1 MKRSIALILP
11 LLLLGACA
19 RLPQH
24 LPGGKMA
31 HDTQISG
38 ILAQLDG
45 HGGVTPGA
53 WPTSNWWES
62 AQLPALNNLISEA
75 LRNNPSLQVASA
87 RILEAKAAAADQ
99 HAALLPHLSAG
110 ASVTQEYFSRQGLHA
125 PLNGK
130 TITYGALNPLEM
142 RYHLD
147 LWGRDSDRFRAALGE
162 VRVHQADYAEAKLLL
177 STQLAWHYFLLAGDV
192 QRLRQVDRAEALHTS
207 LLHLEQQRWHD
218 GLSDARTVYLQE
230 EARAGARQLVA
241 DMQAAVA
248 QQRYILA
255 ALAGH
260 GPDWGRDIP
269 AEPLPTL
276 STITMPRNL
285 PLRLIAHRPD
295 IVAARWEMEVAA
307 QQVGAARAAF
317 YPDVNIAL
325 FAGWN
330 SIHLGDLF
338 SPGNLAHALGPVI
351 SLPIFEG
358 GRLRAQL
365 KEQNALYLATE
376 DHYRATILDA
386 VREIAGHLATWR
398 QIRKKLRAQRQM
410 ILAAEHTTALAE
422 SAFHSGITDKAEAYS
437 AQIQETEIK
446 NQLLA
451 LKTQNAQS
459 WVLLHSALGGGYIP
473 WKNPA

>member
-1 MKRSIALILP
+1 MKRSIALILS

-24 LPGGKMA
+24 LPGDKMA

-38 ILAQLDG
+38 TLAQLDG
-45 HGGVTPGA
+45 HAGITPGA
-53 WPTSNWWES
+53 WPASNWWES

-75 LRNNPSLQVASA
+75 LRNNPSLQAASA
-87 RILEAKAAAADQ
+87 RILEAKAAAANQ
-99 HAALLPHLSAG
+99 HATLLPHFSAG
-110 ASVTQEYFSRQGLHA
+110 AAVTQEHFSRQGLHA

-130 TITYGALNPLEM
+130 TITYGVLNPLEM

-147 LWGRDSDRFRAALGE
+147 LWGRDNDHFRAALGE

-177 STQLAWHYFLLAGDV
+177 STRLAWHYFLLAGDV
-192 QRLRQVDRAEALHTS
+192 QRLRQVAHAEALHSS

-218 GLSDARTVYLQE
+218 GLSSARTVYLQE
-230 EARAGARQLVA
+230 VARARVRQSA
-241 DMQAAVA
+241 AEIQAAIA

-269 AEPLPTL
+269 VEPLPTL
-276 STITMPRNL
+276 STINIPRNL

-295 IVAARWEMEVAA
+295 IVAARWEIEVAA
-307 QQVGAARAAF
+307 QQMGAARAAF

-338 SPGNLAHALGPVI
+338 SPGNLADAIGPVI

-358 GRLRAQL
+358 GRLRAHL
-365 KEQNALYLATE
+365 REQNALYIAVK

-386 VREIAGHLATWR
+386 VREIAGRLAIWR
-398 QIRKKLRAQRQM
+398 QTRQEIRGQRQM
-410 ILAAEHTTALAE
+410 ILAAEHTTTLAE
-422 SAFHSGITDKAEAYS
+422 STFHSGMTNKAEAYI

-451 LKTQNAQS
+451 LETKNAQS
-459 WVLLHSALGGGYIP
+459 WVLLHAALGGGYTP
-473 WKNPA
+473 RKNPA

>member
-1 MKRSIALILP
+1 MKRNIALILP

-45 HGGVTPGA
+45 HAGITPGA
-53 WPTSNWWES
+53 WPASNWWKS
-62 AQLPALNNLISEA
+62 AQLPALNHLISEA
-75 LRNNPSLQVASA
+75 LRNNPSLQAASA
-87 RILEAKAAAADQ
+87 RILEAKAAAANQ
-99 HAALLPHLSAG
+99 HAALLPHFSAG
-110 ASVTQEYFSRQGLHA
+110 AAVTQEHFSRQGLHA

-177 STQLAWHYFLLAGDV
+177 STRLAWHYFLLAGDV
-192 QRLRQVDRAEALHTS
+192 QRLRQVAHAEALHS
-207 LLHLEQQRWHD
+207 ALLHLEQQRWYD
-218 GLSDARTVYLQE
+218 GLSNARTVYLQE
-230 EARAGARQLVA
+230 EARARVRQSA
-241 DMQAAVA
+241 AEIQAAIA
-248 QQRYILA
+248 QQRYVLA

-269 AEPLPTL
+269 VEPLPTL
-276 STITMPRNL
+276 STITIPRNL

-295 IVAARWEMEVAA
+295 IVAARWEIEVAA
-307 QQVGAARAAF
+307 QQMGAARAAF

-338 SPGNLAHALGPVI
+338 SPGNLAHAIGPVI

-358 GRLRAQL
+358 GRLRANL
-365 KEQNALYLATE
+365 REKNALYIAVK

-386 VREIAGHLATWR
+386 VREIAGRLAIWR
-398 QIRKKLRAQRQM
+398 QTRQKLRGQRQM
-410 ILAAEHTTALAE
+410 ILAAEHTTTLAE
-422 SAFHSGITDKAEAYS
+422 STFHSGMTNKAEAYS

-446 NQLLA
+446 NKLLT
-451 LKTQNAQS
+451 LETKNAQS
-459 WVLLHSALGGGYIP
+459 WVLLHAALGGGYTP
-473 WKNPA
+473 RKDPA

>member
-1 MKRSIALILP
+1 MKRSISLILP

-31 HDTQISG
+31 HDTQING

-45 HGGVTPGA
+45 HEGVTSGA
-53 WPTSNWWES
+53 WPASNWWKS
-62 AQLPALNNLISEA
+62 AQLPALNHLMSEA
-75 LRNNPSLQVASA
+75 LRNNPSLQVASM

-99 HAALLPHLSAG
+99 RAALLPHFSAG
-110 ASVTQEYFSRQGLHA
+110 ASVTQEYFSQQGLHA
-125 PLNGK
+125 QLNGK
-130 TITYGALNPLEM
+130 TITYGAINPLEIH
-142 RYHLD
+142 YHLN
-147 LWGRDSDRFRAALGE
+147 LWGRDSDRFRATLGE

-177 STQLAWHYFLLAGDV
+177 TTKLAWHYFLLAGDV
-192 QRLRQVDRAEALHTS
+192 QRLRQVDRAETLHTS
-207 LLHLEQQRWHD
+207 LLHLEQHRWHD
-218 GLSDARTVYLQE
+218 GLSDAHTVYLQE
-230 EARAGARQLVA
+230 EACAEARQSVS
-241 DMQAAVA
+241 DIQAAIA

-255 ALAGH
+255 ALAGY

-295 IVAARWEMEVAA
+295 IVAARWEIEVAA
-307 QQVGAARAAF
+307 QQVGVARADF
-317 YPDVNIAL
+317 YPDVNLAL

-338 SPGNLAHALGPVI
+338 SPGNLAHAFGPVI

-358 GRLRAQL
+358 GSLRARL
-365 KEQNALYLATE
+365 KEKNALYIATE

-386 VREIAGHLATWR
+386 VREIAGRLATWR
-398 QIRKKLRAQRQM
+398 RIRRKLLAQRQM
-410 ILAAEHTTALAE
+410 IIAAERATALTK
-422 SAFHSGITDKAEAYS
+422 SAFRSGITDKAEVYS
-437 AQIQETEIK
+437 AQIQETEID
-446 NQLLA
+446 NQMLA

-459 WVLLHSALGGGYIP
+459 WVLLHSALGGGYTP

>member
-19 RLPQH
+19 HLPQH
-24 LPGGKMA
+24 LPGGKTA
-31 HDTQISG
+31 HDTQIRG
-38 ILAQLDG
+38 ILAQFDG
-45 HGGVTPGA
+45 HAGVIPGA
-53 WPTSNWWES
+53 WPTSNWWAS

-87 RILEAKAAAADQ
+87 RILEAKAVAADQ
-99 HAALLPHLSAG
+99 HAALLPHFSAG
-110 ASVTQEYFSRQGLHA
+110 TSVTQEYFSRQGLHA

-147 LWGRDSDRFRAALGE
+147 LWGRDSDRFRAALGD
-162 VRVHQADYAEAKLLL
+162 VRVNQADYAEAKLLL

-192 QRLRQVDRAEALHTS
+192 QRLRQVDRAETLHTS

-230 EARAGARQLVA
+230 EARAEARQSVA
-241 DMQAAVA
+241 DIQAAIA

-325 FAGWN
+325 FVGWN

-358 GRLRAQL
+358 GTLRAQL
-365 KEQNALYLATE
+365 KEKNALYIATE

-386 VREIAGHLATWR
+386 VREIAGRLATWR
-398 QIRKKLRAQRQM
+398 QIRQKLRAQRQM
-410 ILAAEHTTALAE
+410 IVAAEHTTVLAE

-446 NQLLA
+446 NQLLT
-451 LKTQNAQS
+451 LKTKNVQS
-459 WVLLHSALGGGYIP
+459 WVLLHSALGGGYTP
-473 WKNPA
+473 RKNPA

>member
-1 MKRSIALILP
+1 MKRSIALILS

-24 LPGGKMA
+24 LPGDKMA

-38 ILAQLDG
+38 TLAQLDG
-45 HGGVTPGA
+45 HAGITPGA
-53 WPTSNWWES
+53 WPASNWWES

-75 LRNNPSLQVASA
+75 LRNNPSLQATSA
-87 RILEAKAAAADQ
+87 RILEAKAAAANQ
-99 HAALLPHLSAG
+99 HATLLPHFSAG
-110 ASVTQEYFSRQGLHA
+110 AAVTQEHFSRQGLHA

-130 TITYGALNPLEM
+130 TITYGVLNPLEM

-147 LWGRDSDRFRAALGE
+147 LWGRDNDHFRASLGE

-177 STQLAWHYFLLAGDV
+177 STRLAWHYFLLAGDV
-192 QRLRQVDRAEALHTS
+192 QRFRQVAHAEALHSS

-218 GLSDARTVYLQE
+218 GLSSARTVYLQE
-230 EARAGARQLVA
+230 VARARVRQSA
-241 DMQAAVA
+241 AEIQAAIA

-269 AEPLPTL
+269 VEPLPTL
-276 STITMPRNL
+276 STINIPRNL

-295 IVAARWEMEVAA
+295 IVAARWEIEVAA
-307 QQVGAARAAF
+307 QQMGAARAAF

-325 FAGWN
+325 FTGWN

-338 SPGNLAHALGPVI
+338 SPGNLADAIGPVI

-358 GRLRAQL
+358 GRLRAHL
-365 KEQNALYLATE
+365 REQNALYIAVK

-386 VREIAGHLATWR
+386 VREVAGRLAIWR
-398 QIRKKLRAQRQM
+398 QTRQEIRGQRQM
-410 ILAAEHTTALAE
+410 ILAAEHTTTLAE
-422 SAFHSGITDKAEAYS
+422 STFHSGMTNKAEAYI
-437 AQIQETEIK
+437 AQIQETQIK

-451 LKTQNAQS
+451 LETKNAQS
-459 WVLLHSALGGGYIP
+459 WVLLHAALGGGYTP
-473 WKNPA
+473 RKNPA

>member
-11 LLLLGACA
+11 LLLLDACA

-24 LPGGKMA
+24 LPGGKTA

-38 ILAQLDG
+38 ILAQLGD
-45 HGGVTPGA
+45 HAGVTPGT
-53 WPTSNWWES
+53 WPASNWWAS
-62 AQLPALNNLISEA
+62 AQRPALNNLISEA

-87 RILEAKAAAADQ
+87 RILEAKAVAADQ
-99 HAALLPHLSAG
+99 RAALLPHFSAG

-130 TITYGALNPLEM
+130 TITYGALNPLEI

-147 LWGRDSDRFRAALGE
+147 LWGRDGDRFRAALGE

-192 QRLRQVDRAEALHTS
+192 QRLRQVDRAEVLHTS

-230 EARAGARQLVA
+230 EARAEARQSVT
-241 DMQAAVA
+241 DIQAAIA

-269 AEPLPTL
+269 VEPLPTL
-276 STITMPRNL
+276 STITIPRNL

-295 IVAARWEMEVAA
+295 IVAARWETEVAA

-358 GRLRAQL
+358 GTLRAQL
-365 KEQNALYLATE
+365 KEKNALYIATE

-386 VREIAGHLATWR
+386 VREIAGRLATWR

-410 ILAAEHTTALAE
+410 IFAAEHTTALAE

-437 AQIQETEIK
+437 AQIQETEIT

-451 LKTQNAQS
+451 LKTRNAQS
-459 WVLLHSALGGGYIP
+459 WVLLHSALGGGYTP
-473 WKNPA
+473 RKNPA